1 MTGLPSKCPGA
12 GAIAFLT
19 ASFITVAWLIARE
32 RSVKLSEVGP
42 AIVAREG
49 IGWPD
54 MRVNINTA
62 EISELALL
70 PGLGPSLAE
79 RIVEHRQTNG
89 EFASVDDLSMVK
101 GIGSAII
108 DRMRPFIVVDTNSTK
123 GSLPSTR

>member
-1 MTGLPSKCPGA
+1 MMGLPSKCPGA
-12 GAIAFLT
+12 GAIAFLI
-19 ASFITVAWLIARE
+19 ASFITMAWLIARE

-42 AIVAREG
+42 AIVASEG
-49 IGWPD
+49 NGWPD

-108 DRMRPFIVVDTNSTK
+108 DRMRPFIVVETNLTK
-123 GSLPSTR
+123 GSSPSTR